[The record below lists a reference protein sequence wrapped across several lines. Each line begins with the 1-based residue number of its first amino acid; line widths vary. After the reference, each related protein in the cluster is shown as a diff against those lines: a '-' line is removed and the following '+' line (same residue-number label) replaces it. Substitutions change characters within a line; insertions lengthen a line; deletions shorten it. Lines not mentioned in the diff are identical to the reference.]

1 MTRIEGIRA
10 SQKFRDAVCKRSTER
25 PFALTSLL
33 KDEAKFALQQD
44 STTIATA
51 AAAAAAAA
59 ATNCFALRELYYNET
74 RDDCQRVPT
83 ILSVF

>member
-33 KDEAKFALQQD
+33 KDEG
-44 STTIATA
+44 
-51 AAAAAAAA
+51 
-59 ATNCFALRELYYNET
+59 
-74 RDDCQRVPT
+74 
-83 ILSVF
+83 

>member
-59 ATNCFALRELYYNET
+59 TNCFALRELYYNET
-74 RDDCQRVPT
+74 RDDRQRVPT
-83 ILSVF
+83 ILPVF